1 MMPTKTGQ
9 SAKRKTPHSIFDEIA
24 DFLATSPARDA
35 VLDYHPSTALQ
46 RRASQLLQKN
56 REETLSAEDRR
67 NLDEFSH
74 AESLIRRL
82 KAKLRRV
89 KRP

>member
-35 VLDYHPSTALQ
+35 VLDYRPSPALQ
-46 RRASQLLQKN
+46 RRTSQLL
-56 REETLSAEDRR
+56 ET
-67 NLDEFSH
+67 
-74 AESLIRRL
+74 
-82 KAKLRRV
+82 V
-89 KRP
+89 KRHSPLKTVAISMSFLTRKA